1 MRDDRS
7 AAPQQPGF
15 LDLGHWSRRWRGA
28 LALSRVARIR
38 LPVVFADRI
47 FLVVIAR
54 RLRLELGNL
63 CEVETVLVIGQIELV
78 VGLFVVVPLSRVFR
92 TGQNAGLPAPP
103 PAPLRWKS
111 RWTSRWK
118 SGLRRLV
125 PCAGFAFAARL
136 VTARRASPTALSRS
150 TAATRGAAGSR
161 SCVGVIIQIE
171 E

>member
-1 MRDDRS
+1 MRNDRP
-7 AAPQQPGF
+7 AASQQPRS
-15 LDLGHWSRRWRGA
+15 LDLGHGSRRWRGA
-28 LALSRVARIR
+28 LALSRLARIR
-38 LPVVFADRI
+38 LPVVFAGRI
-47 FLVVIAR
+47 FLVVVAR

-78 VGLFVVVPLSRVFR
+78 VGLFVVVPPSRVLR

-111 RWTSRWK
+111 RWK
-118 SGLRRLV
+118 SGLRRRV

-150 TAATRGAAGSR
+150 TAATRGAAGWR
-161 SCVGVIIQIE
+161 SCVGVVIQIE